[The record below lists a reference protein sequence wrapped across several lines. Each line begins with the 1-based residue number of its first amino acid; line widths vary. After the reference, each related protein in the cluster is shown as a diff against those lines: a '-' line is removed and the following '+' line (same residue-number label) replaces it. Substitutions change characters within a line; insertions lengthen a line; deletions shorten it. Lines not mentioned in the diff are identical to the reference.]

1 MVPTEVNQRVV
12 DGILAVFAALMLWQG
27 LFLLAGPDAIASPL
41 QTLDRLAVLMRD
53 QRFWMHA
60 SATMVAFAYACLI
73 SIVIG
78 LPLGIVIGAHRVTRD
93 VAEPIV
99 GTLYSIP
106 KITLYPVILLIFGLG
121 MSAKVAFGALH
132 GVFPVVLFAIGAIRN
147 LSPGLV
153 RTARILQ
160 LSPGQTAISVLAPAA
175 LPEIL
180 TGLRIGVSAA
190 LLGTI
195 IGELFASN
203 QGLGFMLIRAMEVH
217 NVADIFA
224 VTLFLFV
231 VAGLANTLLL
241 MIERRWQWK

>member
-1 MVPTEVNQRVV
+1 MVSTKVSQRVL
-12 DGILAVFAALMLWQG
+12 DSILLVIAALVLWQC
-27 LFLLAGPDAIASPL
+27 LFILAGPDAIASPL
-41 QTLDRLAVLMRD
+41 QTLHRLAALMQD
-53 QRFWMHA
+53 GRFWTHA
-60 SATMVAFAYACLI
+60 SATMLAFAYACLL

-78 LPLGIVIGAHRVTRD
+78 LPLGIAIGAHRVTRE
-93 VAEPIV
+93 VAEPII

-121 MSAKVAFGALH
+121 VSAKVAFGALH

-147 LSPGLV
+147 LSPSLT

-160 LSPGQTAISVLAPAA
+160 LTPGQTAISVLAPAA

-217 NVADIFA
+217 NVAEIFA

-231 VAGLANTLLL
+231 IAGVANTSLL

>member
-1 MVPTEVNQRVV
+1 MVATAVNRRVLDSIV
-12 DGILAVFAALMLWQG
+12 AVIAALVLWHG
-27 LFLLAGPDAIASPL
+27 LFVLSGPDAVASPL
-41 QTLDRLAVLMRD
+41 QTLERLAALMQD
-53 QRFWMHA
+53 SRFWTHA
-60 SATMVAFAYACLI
+60 SATMLAFAYACLI
-73 SIVIG
+73 SIAIG
-78 LPLGIVIGAHRVTRD
+78 LPLGVAIGAHRVTRD
-93 VAEPIV
+93 VAEPIL

-121 MSAKVAFGALH
+121 VSAKVAFGALH

-147 LSPGLV
+147 LSPSLV

-160 LSPGQTAISVLAPAA
+160 LSPGQTAVSVLAPAA

-231 VAGLANTLLL
+231 VAGAANSLLL

>member
-1 MVPTEVNQRVV
+1 MVPREVNQRVV
-12 DGILAVFAALMLWQG
+12 DSVLLVVAALVVWQG
-27 LFLLAGPDAIASPL
+27 LFALAGPDAIASPF
-41 QTLDRLAVLMRD
+41 QTLQRLVTLMQE

-60 SATMVAFAYACLI
+60 FATLLAFAYACLI
-73 SIVIG
+73 SIAVG
-78 LPLGIVIGAHRVTRD
+78 LPLGVAIGAHRVARD
-93 VAEPIV
+93 VGEPILA
-99 GTLYSIP
+99 TLYSIP

-121 MSAKVAFGALH
+121 VSAKVAFGALH
-132 GVFPVVLFAIGAIRN
+132 GVFPVALFAIGAIRN
-147 LSPGLV
+147 LSPSLI
-153 RTARILQ
+153 RTARILH

-203 QGLGFMLIRAMEVH
+203 QGLGFMLIRAMEGH
-217 NVADIFA
+217 IVADIMA

-231 VAGLANTLLL
+231 VAGVANTSLL
-241 MIERRWQWK
+241 MIERRLRWG